1 MSDTPEIDAAELYY
15 DGPTGFVPIE
25 DARKVERKLND
36 ALKENA
42 RLRPALM
49 GFSQAEE
56 LMELREDLRKQLRC
70 SLDLARQN
78 NILQDYNKIL
88 GQELQDTKQE
98 RDELKAYADKLAD
111 GLPEGMLPKDVE
123 NLRNAN
129 AGLAEDLRKAKL
141 KRGEAL
147 AALEQTCATNTKIR
161 REIEEAH
168 REIAKLKASSNE
180 NYWELSRQRGNM
192 LHALHEISAA
202 VKRGMRQGGITIGET
217 EVLGRMEG
225 RE

>member
-15 DGPTGFVPIE
+15 DELAVDVIGPTGFVPIE
-25 DARKVERKLND
+25 VARKVESKLNE

-56 LMELREDLRKQLRC
+56 LMELREDLRKEQRC

-78 NILQDYNKIL
+78 NILQDYNKKL
-88 GQELQDTKQE
+88 GRALQDTKQE
-98 RDELKAYADKLAD
+98 L
-111 GLPEGMLPKDVE
+111 
-123 NLRNAN
+123 
-129 AGLAEDLRKAKL
+129 
-141 KRGEAL
+141 
-147 AALEQTCATNTKIR
+147 
-161 REIEEAH
+161 EEAH

-202 VKRGMRQGGITIGET
+202 VKRGMKQGGATKT
-217 EVLGRMEG
+217 K
-225 RE
+225 

>member
-1 MSDTPEIDAAELYY
+1 MEGGEMTPEIDAAELYY

-78 NILQDYNKIL
+78 NILQDYNKKL
-88 GQELQDTKQE
+88 GRIPPLLLGCLMDRVCDGKPPTL
-98 RDELKAYADKLAD
+98 RARVFKALA
-111 GLPEGMLPKDVE
+111 
-123 NLRNAN
+123 NLR
-129 AGLAEDLRKAKL
+129 
-141 KRGEAL
+141 
-147 AALEQTCATNTKIR
+147 R
-161 REIEEAH
+161 R
-168 REIAKLKASSNE
+168 IA
-180 NYWELSRQRGNM
+180 R
-192 LHALHEISAA
+192 
-202 VKRGMRQGGITIGET
+202 
-217 EVLGRMEG
+217 
-225 RE
+225 

>member
-1 MSDTPEIDAAELYY
+1 MTPEIDAAELYY
-15 DGPTGFVPIE
+15 DGPTGFVPSE

-98 RDELKAYADKLAD
+98 L
-111 GLPEGMLPKDVE
+111 
-123 NLRNAN
+123 
-129 AGLAEDLRKAKL
+129 
-141 KRGEAL
+141 
-147 AALEQTCATNTKIR
+147 
-161 REIEEAH
+161 EEAR

-202 VKRGMRQGGITIGET
+202 VKRGMRQGGA
-217 EVLGRMEG
+217 GR
-225 RE
+225 

>member
-1 MSDTPEIDAAELYY
+1 MFRGGEMSDTPEIDAAELYY

-25 DARKVERKLND
+25 DAKKVERKLND

-56 LMELREDLRKQLRC
+56 LMELREDLRKEQRC

-98 RDELKAYADKLAD
+98 LEEHSTKQDFLIDELADSLRAMVAHC
-111 GLPEGMLPKDVE
+111 EGFMS
-123 NLRNAN
+123 NL
-129 AGLAEDLRKAKL
+129 K
-141 KRGEAL
+141 
-147 AALEQTCATNTKIR
+147 
-161 REIEEAH
+161 
-168 REIAKLKASSNE
+168 
-180 NYWELSRQRGNM
+180 
-192 LHALHEISAA
+192 
-202 VKRGMRQGGITIGET
+202 
-217 EVLGRMEG
+217 EG
-225 RE
+225 K

>member
-1 MSDTPEIDAAELYY
+1 MTPEIDAAELYY

-88 GQELQDTKQE
+88 GQELQDTEQE
-98 RDELKAYADKLAD
+98 L
-111 GLPEGMLPKDVE
+111 
-123 NLRNAN
+123 
-129 AGLAEDLRKAKL
+129 
-141 KRGEAL
+141 
-147 AALEQTCATNTKIR
+147 
-161 REIEEAH
+161 EEAR

-192 LHALHEISAA
+192 LHALHKIADA
-202 VKRGMRQGGITIGET
+202 VRYGFRHGGKAGGE
-217 EVLGRMEG
+217 
-225 RE
+225 

>member
-1 MSDTPEIDAAELYY
+1 MEGGEMTPEIDAAELYY
-15 DGPTGFVPIE
+15 DGLTGFVPIE

-88 GQELQDTKQE
+88 GQDLQDTKQE
-98 RDELKAYADKLAD
+98 L
-111 GLPEGMLPKDVE
+111 
-123 NLRNAN
+123 
-129 AGLAEDLRKAKL
+129 
-141 KRGEAL
+141 
-147 AALEQTCATNTKIR
+147 
-161 REIEEAH
+161 EEAH

-192 LHALHEISAA
+192 LFALHKIADA
-202 VKRGMRQGGITIGET
+202 VRYGFKHGSKSGE
-217 EVLGRMEG
+217 EVK
-225 RE
+225 

>member
-1 MSDTPEIDAAELYY
+1 MTPEIDAAELYY

-78 NILQDYNKIL
+78 NILQDYNKKL
-88 GQELQDTKQE
+88 GRIPPLLLGCLMDRVCDGKPPTL
-98 RDELKAYADKLAD
+98 RARVFKALA
-111 GLPEGMLPKDVE
+111 
-123 NLRNAN
+123 NLR
-129 AGLAEDLRKAKL
+129 
-141 KRGEAL
+141 
-147 AALEQTCATNTKIR
+147 R
-161 REIEEAH
+161 R
-168 REIAKLKASSNE
+168 IA
-180 NYWELSRQRGNM
+180 R
-192 LHALHEISAA
+192 
-202 VKRGMRQGGITIGET
+202 
-217 EVLGRMEG
+217 
-225 RE
+225 

>member
-1 MSDTPEIDAAELYY
+1 MSDTPEIDAAEFYY

-56 LMELREDLRKQLRC
+56 LMELREDFRKELRC

-88 GQELQDTKQE
+88 GQELKDTKQE
-98 RDELKAYADKLAD
+98 LEEKLA
-111 GLPEGMLPKDVE
+111 
-123 NLRNAN
+123 
-129 AGLAEDLRKAKL
+129 
-141 KRGEAL
+141 
-147 AALEQTCATNTKIR
+147 QTCATNTEIR
-161 REIEEAH
+161 RELEEAR

-192 LHALHEISAA
+192 LYALHKIADA
-202 VKRGMRQGGITIGET
+202 VRYGFKHGSKSGE
-217 EVLGRMEG
+217 EMK
-225 RE
+225 

>member
-1 MSDTPEIDAAELYY
+1 MEGGEMTPEIDAAELYY

-25 DARKVERKLND
+25 EARKVEWKLND

-98 RDELKAYADKLAD
+98 L
-111 GLPEGMLPKDVE
+111 
-123 NLRNAN
+123 
-129 AGLAEDLRKAKL
+129 
-141 KRGEAL
+141 
-147 AALEQTCATNTKIR
+147 
-161 REIEEAH
+161 EEAR